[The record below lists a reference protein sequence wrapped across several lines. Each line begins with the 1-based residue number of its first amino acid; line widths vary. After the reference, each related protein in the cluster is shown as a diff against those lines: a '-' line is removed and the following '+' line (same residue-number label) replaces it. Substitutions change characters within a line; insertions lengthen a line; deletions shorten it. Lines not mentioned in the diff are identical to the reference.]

1 MTMKIDLTQ
10 PTIKVE
16 NAKGVSYTGKI
27 TKFTLIGNR
36 ASVDFMTKDAVLIM
50 DIHVP
55 DAVVPEIVNR
65 MLNHR
70 FEDVTITCMQ
80 NADENGNIAMTI
92 CDVEKEDQDDTPIY
106 YAVNGILESVTT
118 YGVDSAQEEESAL
131 VQIKTWDKEMKLW
144 IRENESFTKK
154 DAFHLIREVSFLDK
168 INAELNNPIFI
179 YLIHEEDDTFV
190 LDGIAPNGVSSLM
203 HNKECVTFFKRD
215 LDSLHRHFII
225 LPEDKYENNP
235 IIGEIHRISFNY
247 AHDGSFT
254 LTVCDKH
261 DEHHVIYLSHI
272 WERLGK
278 FLFDN
283 LIDMTGKVDNEFAF
297 FTKKMNYEGKEINY
311 LTGLYKE

>member
-1 MTMKIDLTQ
+1 MKMDLTQ

-16 NAKGVSYTGKI
+16 NAKGISYTGKI
-27 TKFTLIGNR
+27 TKFTFIGSG
-36 ASVDFMTKDAVLIM
+36 ASINFKTKGDVHIM
-50 DIHVP
+50 GIHVP

-65 MLNHR
+65 MLNR
-70 FEDVTITCMQ
+70 RNENVTITCMR
-80 NADENGNIAMTI
+80 NVNEDGNIDMTL
-92 CDVEKEDQDDTPIY
+92 CDVEKGDQDITPIY
-106 YAVNGILESVTT
+106 YAVNGILEGVNT
-118 YGVDSAQEEESAL
+118 YGTHSVQEEERAL
-131 VQIKTWDKEMKLW
+131 IQIKTWDKKMKLW
-144 IRENESFTKK
+144 IRESESFTKK
-154 DAFHLIREVSFLDK
+154 DVFHLIREVSFLDK

-179 YLIHEEDDTFV
+179 YLFHEEDDAFV

-203 HNKECVTFFKRD
+203 HNKECTTFFKKD
-215 LDSLHRHFII
+215 LDSLHSNFTI

-254 LTVCDKH
+254 LTVWDKH
-261 DEHHVIYLSHI
+261 DEHHDIYLSHI

-283 LIDMTGKVDNEFAF
+283 LVDMTGKADSEFAF